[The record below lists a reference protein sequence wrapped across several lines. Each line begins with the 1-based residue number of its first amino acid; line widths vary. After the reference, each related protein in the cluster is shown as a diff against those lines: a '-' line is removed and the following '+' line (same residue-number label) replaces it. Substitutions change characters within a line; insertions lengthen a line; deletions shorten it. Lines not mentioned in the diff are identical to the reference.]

1 MDWIELKSVCFTHTE
16 YVYRES
22 ITFHIDLVFAS
33 QTLFSNHKETYLTPA
48 CINWI
53 YGMIMWDFVVGYKTG
68 LEIFYSFDRPS
79 RRSYSI
85 AAVGVWM
92 CAAIPECYIDK

>member
-1 MDWIELKSVCFTHTE
+1 
-16 YVYRES
+16 
-22 ITFHIDLVFAS
+22 
-33 QTLFSNHKETYLTPA
+33 
-48 CINWI
+48 
-53 YGMIMWDFVVGYKTG
+53 MIMWDFVVGYKTG